1 MKYNYL
7 TALEEDIKDWCNYEH
22 FDLSDYNDIEEAHE
36 YLHDELWEDDS
47 VTGNGDNWYANTEKC
62 EEYLCGNWDLILN
75 ALDNFCIDINE
86 VVNEFRENLPQYLDR
101 LVRLDLL
108 DVAIENVLEDL
119 VNMEEV
125 KCVK

>member
-7 TALEEDIKDWCNYEH
+7 TALEEDIMDWCNYEH
-22 FDLSDYNDIEEAHE
+22 FHFSDYEDIEEAHE
-36 YLHDELWEDDS
+36 YLHDELWEDNS
-47 VTGNGDNWYANTEKC
+47 ITGNGGDWYANTEEC

-75 ALDNFCIDINE
+75 TLDNFCIDMNE
-86 VVNEFRENLPQYLDR
+86 VVNEYRKNLPQYLDC

-119 VNMEEV
+119 VQNEQENV
-125 KCVK
+125 